1 LRAREAIKSVLW
13 LFDELVKYDKDSAVK
28 EVRETVEGKDG

>member
-13 LFDELVKYDKDSAVK
+13 LFDELVKCDKDSALK
-28 EVRETVEGKDG
+28 EVRETVEVKEG